1 MAFTESLTV
10 RILGDSSQLRDELQS
25 VADELR
31 GLQGRLQGL
40 TNVGEQIGRGLG
52 RVDSA
57 VRPLETV
64 SRLLAQITTQAQALS
79 REPIRLNVQPALAAL
94 QQLSQAIQAIAA
106 QLRALAL
113 PPIAF
118 GPAPGAG
125 GGGGPIRSF
134 DDGGLVSGRSGVDA
148 VPAVLTAGEFVLSRQ
163 ATQALGLSLLQGL
176 NSGQRSRSVTQ
187 LVRETRVNAG
197 TTNHFGGITIN
208 VARPGNVNEVVR
220 DLRLHGVR
228 LRNRR
233 G

>member
-64 SRLLAQITTQAQALS
+64 SRLLAQITRQAQALS

-118 GPAPGAG
+118 GPVPGAG
-125 GGGGPIRSF
+125 GSGPIRSF
-134 DDGGLVSGRSGVDA
+134 DDGGLVTGPSGVDA
-148 VPAVLTAGEFVLSRQ
+148 VPAMLTAGEFVLSRQ

-187 LVRETRVNAG
+187 LVRETRVNTG
-197 TTNHFGGITIN
+197 MTNHFGGITIN

-220 DLRLHGVR
+220 DLRLQGVR

>member
-10 RILGDSSQLRDELQS
+10 RILGDSSHLRGELQS

-31 GLQGRLQGL
+31 GLQGQLQGL

-52 RVDSA
+52 RVDAA
-57 VRPLETV
+57 VRPLEQV
-64 SRLLAQITTQAQALS
+64 SRLLSQITRQVQALS
-79 REPIRLNVQPALAAL
+79 REPIRLNAQPALEAL
-94 QQLSQAIQAIAA
+94 ERLSKAIQAVAA
-106 QLRALAL
+106 QLRALSV
-113 PPIAF
+113 PV
-118 GPAPGAG
+118 GPGGAPEGG
-125 GGGGPIRSF
+125 GGGGPIRQF
-134 DDGGLVSGRSGVDA
+134 DRGGLVTGPGGADR
-148 VPAVLTAGEFVLSRQ
+148 VPALLTSGEFVLSRET
-163 ATQALGLSLLQGL
+163 TQALGIGLLQGL
-176 NSGQRSRSVTQ
+176 NSSARSRSITQ

-220 DLRLHGVR
+220 DLRLQGVR